1 MANCTKSQAMQGIG
15 GTQRHSET
23 TPSWDAIPGAEYRTP
38 NPLLETSQNANH
50 VYNLRNG
57 SSDSNAFYAETAK
70 FADKVEAR
78 IDDLAWSVL
87 DGYCRHL
94 RVNNVEPPRSRGEYA
109 IEFLTLGMALRR
121 YETASQATPKWVV
134 TLAQGLIWLR
144 RHMSILKA
152 PADWLRV
159 RLSRHFFLPSIQ
171 SDRERA
177 PFTRSGV
184 EQLGAGFPLAKLSQ
198 LIRWLRATGEYEQE
212 GLRIRNWSNYLATLT
227 PEDARRC
234 MSVAVE
240 SFDDFAREA
249 ASRLSTFT
257 EGVSRFLSGEYAHRG
272 FREDQIFCGRP
283 PVEYHLNM
291 LAAEVMN
298 RGLQDSF
305 ERTTRKVVLVPGCM
319 RGTKAA
325 ICKARIHGVDM
336 TCMACDPDC
345 AVNRI
350 TQRMRKLGAK
360 VYLVPHTTG
369 FSRWLDRW
377 EREPGV
383 GVTAVACMLNI
394 LPGGYEM
401 RSRRIASQCLPLDY
415 PGCKKHWGQEGS
427 PTEINEDRLVR
438 IIARPMP

>member
-1 MANCTKSQAMQGIG
+1 MQGIG
-15 GTQRHSET
+15 GTKWHSET
-23 TPSWDAIPGAEYRTP
+23 TPRWDAIPGAEYGTL
-38 NPLLETSQNANH
+38 NPLLETSPNANH

-57 SSDSNAFYAETAK
+57 RSNSNAFYAETAK
-70 FADKVEAR
+70 FADKIEAR
-78 IDDLAWSVL
+78 IDDLARPVL

-94 RVNNVEPPRSRGEYA
+94 RVNNEEPPRSRSEYV
-109 IEFLTLGMALRR
+109 IEFITLGMALRR

-134 TLAQGLIWLR
+134 TLAQGLIRLR
-144 RHMSILKA
+144 RHMPIFKA
-152 PADWLRV
+152 PADWLRA
-159 RLSRHFFLPSIQ
+159 RMSRHFFLPSIQ
-171 SDRERA
+171 STRECE
-177 PFTRSGV
+177 PLTRRDS
-184 EQLGAGFPLAKLSQ
+184 EQPAGSPLQSLTQ
-198 LIRWLRATGEYEQE
+198 LIRWLSATSEYEQE
-212 GLRIRNWSNYLATLT
+212 ALRLRNWRNYLATLT
-227 PEDARRC
+227 PENARRC

-240 SFDDFAREA
+240 SFDDFACEA
-249 ASRLSTFT
+249 ASRLGTFT

-272 FREDQIFCGRP
+272 CREDQIFCGRP

-377 EREPGV
+377 QREPGV
-383 GVTAVACMLNI
+383 GVTAVPCMLNI

-415 PGCKKHWGQEGS
+415 PGCKKHWDQEGS